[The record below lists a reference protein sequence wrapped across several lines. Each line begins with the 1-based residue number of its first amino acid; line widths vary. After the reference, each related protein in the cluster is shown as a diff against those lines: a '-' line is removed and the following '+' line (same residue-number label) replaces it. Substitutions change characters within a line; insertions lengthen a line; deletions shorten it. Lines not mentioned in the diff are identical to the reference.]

1 MCCAVLQVNCT
12 TPTKQACLFE
22 LTSDPE
28 ERHDLGGS
36 PEHASRVT
44 ALLKDIESAR
54 ASAFNPYR
62 GVPDPRAC
70 EAGTTRWSG
79 FWGPFAE

>member
-1 MCCAVLQVNCT
+1 
-12 TPTKQACLFE
+12 
-22 LTSDPE
+22 
-28 ERHDLGGS
+28 
-36 PEHASRVT
+36 VT